1 MTVMTATLNTLP
13 HAAVGSSRPVAAQL
27 PAAPTLRDLL
37 EDGIYLL
44 FLLRDG
50 NAPKSCADLNRRVDL
65 FFDNYEKQA
74 RNFGKSPE
82 QVKEAKYAFCALMDE
97 IMLAPTFPL
106 RDDWARMPLQLR
118 LFGDDLAGV
127 HFFDRLEMARND
139 PARNIESLEV
149 FHTCLLLGF
158 QGKYLLE
165 GPEKLNYLVHRVGQE
180 IHRVRGEVAEFAPN
194 WKLPQ
199 RFRSY
204 VRHELPL
211 WAYVA
216 LLAIVLAIL
225 FGIYWGLLDSQFA
238 GIFGGRS

>member
-1 MTVMTATLNTLP
+1 MTAMTAALNTFP
-13 HAAVGSSRPVAAQL
+13 PEAAGGGHPAAAEF

-50 NAPKSCADLNRRVDL
+50 NTPKSCAELNRRVDL
-65 FFDNYEKQA
+65 FFGNYEKQA
-74 RNFGKSPE
+74 RNFGKGAE
-82 QVKEAKYAFCALMDE
+82 QINQAKYAFCALMDE
-97 IMLAPTFPL
+97 IMLAPDFPL

-118 LFGDDLAGV
+118 LFGDDFAGE
-127 HFFDRLEMARND
+127 HFFDWLEMARND
-139 PARNIESLEV
+139 PARNIEALEV

-165 GPEKLNYLVHRVGQE
+165 GTEKLDYLVHRVGQE
-180 IHRVRGEVAEFAPN
+180 IQRVRGEAAELAPN
-194 WKLPQ
+194 WKLPH

-204 VRHELPL
+204 VRYELPL

-216 LLAIVLAIL
+216 LLASVLAIL
-225 FGIYWGLLDSQFA
+225 FGIYWELLGRQFN
-238 GIFGGRS
+238 GIFGGGA